1 MDRRGLFRETGALAG
16 ASKKHTGRP
25 VADHGIYRP
34 PTWKGARM
42 VALKHFRTLAALLSL
57 VLVLAAVSGC
67 ATAGAKAKGP
77 VNNLRATADLTP
89 LDEYVAKPDPNYA
102 YSLVSTIKGNGYT
115 GYVIQMTSQQWL
127 TAELVDQPLWK
138 HWVTIV
144 RPDRVTSATAL
155 MMIDGGNSKADA
167 PKGADPNL
175 RRIALAAN
183 TIVASVK
190 NIPNEPLVFSDDKKR
205 RTEDG
210 IIAYCW
216 DKFLRTGDALWLTRL
231 PMTKAVV
238 RAMDT
243 VQEFCASKEG
253 GKVKVDDFVV
263 AGASKRGWTTWTTAA
278 VDRRV
283 VAAVPIV
290 IDLLNIVPSFKHHF
304 EVYGQW
310 APAVGDYS
318 GMGVMDWIG
327 SAEFDALAKI
337 VEPYSY
343 RDRLTMPKLIMC
355 GAGDQ
360 FFLNDSWKFYLADL
374 KGPTYLRYGPNSGHG
389 LESSDPVGTV
399 TAFYKRFV
407 DKKAMPNYGWTFPDE
422 NTIRVTSDEK
432 PLVVKLWQATNP
444 DKRDFRVDTL
454 GHKYTATELQ
464 AQPDGSWTGKVD
476 TPTKGWTAY
485 LVELTYGTE
494 GDQNNLV
501 LSSPVRTVPDTVEHT
516 FVPKADWPDGF
527 LHRQGKTK

>member
-1 MDRRGLFRETGALAG
+1 
-16 ASKKHTGRP
+16 
-25 VADHGIYRP
+25 
-34 PTWKGARM
+34 M
-42 VALKHFRTLAALLSL
+42 VALNRFKS
-57 VLVLAAVSGC
+57 LAAVLSLAVVLTAVFGC
-67 ATAGAKAKGP
+67 ATTGTKARGP
-77 VNNLRATADLTP
+77 VSNLRATANLTP

-102 YSLVSTIKGNGYT
+102 YTLVNTMEGQGYT
-115 GYVIQMTSQQWL
+115 GYVLEMTSQQWL
-127 TAELVDQPLWK
+127 SADLVDRPVWK
-138 HWVTIV
+138 HWVTVI
-144 RPDRVTSATAL
+144 RPDKVSSATAL
-155 MMIDGGNSKADA
+155 MLIDGGSSKSAA
-167 PKGADPNL
+167 PKGADTNL
-175 RRIALAAN
+175 RRMALATN
-183 TIVASVK
+183 TICASVK

-243 VQEFCASKEG
+243 VQDFCASKAG
-253 GKVKVDDFVV
+253 GRVTVNDFVV

-290 IDLLNIVPSFKHHF
+290 IDLLNIVPSFKHHY
-304 EVYGQW
+304 EVYGGW

-327 SAEFDALAKI
+327 SPEFDALARI

-374 KGPTYLRYGPNSGHG
+374 QGPTWLRYGPNSGHG

-399 TAFYKRFV
+399 TAFYRRIV
-407 DKKAMPNYGWTFPDE
+407 EKKPMPQYGWTFPDA

-432 PLVVKLWQATNP
+432 PLAVKLWQATNP

-454 GHKYTATELQ
+454 GHKYTATDLQ
-464 AQPDGSWTGKVD
+464 PQPDGSWVGKVD
-476 TPTKGWTAY
+476 TPAKGWKAY
-485 LVELTYGTE
+485 LVELTYGTR
-494 GDQNNLV
+494 GDENNLV
-501 LSSPVRTVPDTVEHT
+501 LSSPVRIVPDTVEHT
-516 FVPKADWPDGF
+516 FTPKTDWPDGF
-527 LHRQGKTK
+527 LHKQGKVK

>member
-1 MDRRGLFRETGALAG
+1 MIAPKRLRVFVALLGLVFALA
-16 ASKKHTGRP
+16 A
-25 VADHGIYRP
+25 I
-34 PTWKGARM
+34 
-42 VALKHFRTLAALLSL
+42 
-57 VLVLAAVSGC
+57 SGC
-67 ATAGAKAKGP
+67 APARGKAEGP
-77 VNNLRATADLTP
+77 ANNLRATTNLTP
-89 LDEYVAKPDPNYA
+89 LDEYVAKADPNYA
-102 YSLVSTIKGNGYT
+102 YTLVNTVEGKGFT
-115 GYVIQMTSQQWL
+115 GYVIEMTSQQWL
-127 TAELVDQPLWK
+127 SAELVDRPIWK

-144 RPDRVTSATAL
+144 RPDKVTSATAL
-155 MMIDGGNSKADA
+155 MLIDGGSTRSDP

-175 RRIALAAN
+175 RRVALATN
-183 TIVASVK
+183 TICASVK

-243 VQEFCASKEG
+243 VQDFCATKEG
-253 GKVKVDDFVV
+253 GGTAVKDFVV

-278 VDRRV
+278 VDKRV

-290 IDLLNIVPSFKHHF
+290 IDLLNIVPSFKHHY
-304 EVYGQW
+304 EVYGGW
-310 APAVGDYS
+310 AEAVGDYS
-318 GMGVMDWIG
+318 GLGVMDWIG
-327 SAEFDALAKI
+327 SPEFDALAKI

-343 RDRLTMPKLIMC
+343 RDRLTMPKLIMN

-360 FFLNDSWKFYLADL
+360 FFLNDSWKFYLTDL
-374 KGPTYLRYGPNSGHG
+374 QGPTYLRYGPNSGHG
-389 LESSDPVGTV
+389 LESSDAVGTV
-399 TAFYKRFV
+399 TAFLKRVV
-407 DKKAMPNYGWTFPDE
+407 DKKPMPKYGWSFPDG
-422 NTIRVTSDEK
+422 NTICVTSDEK

-444 DKRDFRVDTL
+444 DKRDFRVDVL

-476 TPTKGWTAY
+476 TPAKGWTAY

-494 GDQNNLV
+494 GDPNNLV
-501 LSSPVRTVPDTVEHT
+501 LSSPVRIVPDTVEHT
-516 FVPKADWPDGF
+516 FVPKSDWPDGF
-527 LHRQGKTK
+527 LHKQGKVK